1 MAITVFNVPKSLLL
15 YLHSISHVDCDVKSG
30 TTCLIWSK
38 TEILASSGMF
48 LACPAG
54 ISRDL
59 MPETYFFC
67 LQTILRPQKGI
78 FTYITLL
85 NRPTGLRDMLVS
97 VFGGSGRG

>member
-59 MPETYFFC
+59 VPETYFFC
-67 LQTILRPQKGI
+67 LQTILRPEKGI

-85 NRPTGLRDMLVS
+85 NRPNGFRDMLVS
-97 VFGGSGRG
+97 VFGGSGG